1 MGLCACSTFGI
12 SLPLALAP
20 PHLVHRCP
28 STLSIIK
35 HEGACCVRVSVGF
48 GGFDSQDHRFLLYLM
63 PLALLSCRPG
73 LMVFINLVSGCLV
86 LPCLCFWFVCVR
98 WTEPCTLALL
108 YPSALVALLVYKVV
122 RACGVWV
129 WVWAGSCVR
138 SCTTHHEPL
147 STMGIGKA
155 LHGCLVGWG
164 VD

>member
-20 PHLVHRCP
+20 PHLVHRCL

-35 HEGACCVRVSVGF
+35 HEGLCACVHGAWCVGF
-48 GGFDSQDHRFLLYLM
+48 GGFDSQDHRRLLYLM

-98 WTEPCTLALL
+98 WTEPCTLAHLMACHA
-108 YPSALVALLVYKVV
+108 YPSTPCLLILIFKHE
-122 RACGVWV
+122 
-129 WVWAGSCVR
+129 SECV
-138 SCTTHHEPL
+138 
-147 STMGIGKA
+147 
-155 LHGCLVGWG
+155 
-164 VD
+164 